1 MSGETSHQEHIGPY
15 RLLTRLGGGTGV
27 HRATGPDGRDVAIR
41 LLPPGAAPDIERM
54 RAVLSPYVVDVLDG
68 ESGVRRPYVVSRFV
82 PGRPLAE
89 VVAEQGPMSGDALRR
104 MAVGLAKA
112 LAAVHRAGLAHG
124 ELGPETVL
132 VVDGAPIVVD
142 FGLSAGAHGPGDV
155 RAWAATVTF
164 AATGRHEVP
173 LDALPADLRPLVAA
187 AADADPAARPDAERL
202 AEAASRLE
210 VRPVRAVPAPAP
222 PVEEEAGRAAV
233 PAPVREPVETTAR
246 AADAQDLAVAQGWA
260 RLLAA
265 MVVVIG
271 VGIAVMMPIVGLL
284 LTLVAVTL
292 LRAAM
297 SRTVTGWAGALGR
310 TALTV
315 PYAAAL
321 TAAVPLALAAA
332 SVIGGEIDSLGA
344 CAFGAGAGAA
354 VLWTAPGVSAPRRQ
368 LERMFLAVAG
378 NPRHIAV
385 AGVVLGVLALLA
397 VVGAMSLR
405 PSFAPMY
412 GLQSSLERSIDRL
425 QNAMDRM

>member
-15 RLLTRLGGGTGV
+15 RLLSRPGDGTGV

-54 RAVLSPYVVDVLDG
+54 RAVLSPYAADVLDG

-82 PGRPLAE
+82 PGRPLGT

-104 MAVGLAKA
+104 VAVGLAKA

-132 VVDGAPIVVD
+132 VVDGAPVVVD
-142 FGLSAGAHGPGDV
+142 FGLAAGAHGPGDV
-155 RAWAATVTF
+155 HAWAATVTF
-164 AATGRHEVP
+164 AATGRFEVP
-173 LDALPADLRPLVAA
+173 ADALPADLRPLVAA
-187 AADADPAARPDAERL
+187 AADPDPAARPDAERL

-210 VRPVRAVPAPAP
+210 VRPARAVPAPAP
-222 PVEEEAGRAAV
+222 PVAEEGVPAV
-233 PAPVREPVETTAR
+233 ASAPVREPVK
-246 AADAQDLAVAQGWA
+246 AQELAVAQGWA

-271 VGIAVMMPIVGLL
+271 VGVAVMMPIVGLL

-292 LRAAM
+292 LRTAM
-297 SRTVTGWAGALGR
+297 SDTVAGWAWALGR

-321 TAAVPLALAAA
+321 TVAVPLGLAAA

-368 LERMFLAVAG
+368 LERMFMAVAG
-378 NPRHIAV
+378 SPRHIAV
-385 AGVVLGVLALLA
+385 AGVALGVLALLA
-397 VVGAMSLR
+397 VVGAMSLT

-412 GLQSSLERSIDRL
+412 GWQSSLERSIDRL
-425 QNAMDRM
+425 QNAMDRG

>member
-15 RLLTRLGGGTGV
+15 RLLSRPAGGTGV

-54 RAVLSPYVVDVLDG
+54 RAVASPYAADVLDG
-68 ESGVRRPYVVSRFV
+68 ESGGRRPYVVARFV

-104 MAVGLAKA
+104 MAAGLAKA

-124 ELGPETVL
+124 ELGPGTVL
-132 VVDGAPIVVD
+132 VVDGSPVVVD
-142 FGLSAGAHGPGDV
+142 FGLAAGAHGPGDV
-155 RAWAATVTF
+155 HAWAATVTF
-164 AATGRHEVP
+164 AATGRFEVP
-173 LDALPADLRPLVAA
+173 PDALPADLRPLVAA
-187 AADADPAARPDAERL
+187 AADPDPAARPDAERL
-202 AEAASRLE
+202 AEEASRLV
-210 VRPVRAVPAPAP
+210 VRPARPVPAPAP
-222 PVEEEAGRAAV
+222 AVEEAAPPV
-233 PAPVREPVETTAR
+233 APPPAAAEPAAR
-246 AADAQDLAVAQGWA
+246 PGEPAVAQAWA

-265 MVVVIG
+265 TVVVIG
-271 VGIAVMMPIVGLL
+271 VGVAVMMPIAGLL
-284 LTLVAVTL
+284 LTLAAVTV
-292 LRAAM
+292 LRAAT
-297 SRTVTGWAGALGR
+297 SDTVAGWAWALGR

-321 TAAVPLALAAA
+321 TVAVPLGLAAA

-368 LERMFLAVAG
+368 LERMFTAAAG
-378 NPRHIAV
+378 SPRRIAV
-385 AGVVLGVLALLA
+385 AGVALGVLALLA
-397 VVGAMSLR
+397 VVGAMSLT

-412 GLQSSLERSIDRL
+412 GLQSTLERSMDRL
-425 QNAMDRM
+425 QNALDRM

>member
-15 RLLTRLGGGTGV
+15 RLLSRPAGGTGV

-54 RAVLSPYVVDVLDG
+54 RAVASPYAADVLDG

-89 VVAEQGPMSGDALRR
+89 VVAEQGPMPGDALRR
-104 MAVGLAKA
+104 MAAGLAKA

-124 ELGPETVL
+124 ELGPGTVL
-132 VVDGAPIVVD
+132 VVDGSPVVVD
-142 FGLSAGAHGPGDV
+142 FGLAAGAHGPGDV

-164 AATGRHEVP
+164 AATGRFEVP
-173 LDALPADLRPLVAA
+173 PDALPADLRPLVAM
-187 AADADPAARPDAERL
+187 AADPDPAARPDAERL
-202 AEAASRLE
+202 ADEASRL
-210 VRPVRAVPAPAP
+210 VPRPARPVPAPAP
-222 PVEEEAGRAAV
+222 AVEEAAPPV
-233 PAPVREPVETTAR
+233 APPPAAEPAAAEPVAR
-246 AADAQDLAVAQGWA
+246 TGEPAVAQAWA

-265 MVVVIG
+265 TVVVIG
-271 VGIAVMMPIVGLL
+271 VGVAVMMPIAGLL
-284 LTLVAVTL
+284 LTLAAVTV
-292 LRAAM
+292 LRAAT
-297 SRTVTGWAGALGR
+297 SDTVAGRAWALGR

-321 TAAVPLALAAA
+321 AVAVPLGLAAA

-344 CAFGAGAGAA
+344 CSFGAGAGAA

-368 LERMFLAVAG
+368 LERMFAAVAG
-378 NPRHIAV
+378 SPRRIAV
-385 AGVVLGVLALLA
+385 AGVALGVLALLA
-397 VVGAMSLR
+397 VVGAMSLT

-412 GLQSSLERSIDRL
+412 GLQSTLERAMDRL
-425 QNAMDRM
+425 QNAVDRW